1 MNVKDSQGAR
11 FTIYSRFI
19 KPVLDKAVAVIA
31 LFIVAPVI
39 IIVAIAIYISMGK
52 PVVFAQKRP
61 GKKGHIFTCYKF
73 RTMTNECDS
82 NGNLLPDN
90 QRITGIGRFLRKTSL
105 DELPQLW
112 SVLKGDMS
120 FVGPRPL
127 LIEYLPYY
135 SEREHK
141 RHLILPG
148 LTGLAQINGRNRLS
162 WDERFQLDIEY
173 VENQSLSLDL
183 YILFKSFWKVL
194 IASDVDV
201 ATQIEDFD
209 EYRRKQMQS
218 RLEESFSYDN

>member
-1 MNVKDSQGAR
+1 M
-11 FTIYSRFI
+11 YSRFI